1 MVPPDP
7 ATLVEM
13 RTRDQRT
20 REFVA
25 TLQLTPPN
33 DNMTDGGGEPPMFI
47 YNAVE
52 ISSVSSSDYLGPSS
66 NATEDC

>member
-25 TLQLTPPN
+25 TIQLTPPN
-33 DNMTDGGGEPPMFI
+33 DNIPDGGGELPMFI

-52 ISSVSSSDYLGPSS
+52 TSSVSSSDFLGPSS
-66 NATEDC
+66 NATDDC